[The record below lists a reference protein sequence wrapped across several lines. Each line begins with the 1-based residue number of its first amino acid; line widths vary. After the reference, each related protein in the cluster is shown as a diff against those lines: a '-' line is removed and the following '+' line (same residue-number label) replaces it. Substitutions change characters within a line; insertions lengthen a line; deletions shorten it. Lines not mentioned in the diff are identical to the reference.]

1 MSNPTVRNYTTN
13 LGNHRFA
20 DKYNPLSLY
29 SSHVPNAWTS
39 LARCRYNSAVSR
51 SWLHD
56 QRHFSRGIE
65 VRLQNTRVIDRD
77 TRPSK
82 AQYTLDTAGFRSF
95 LRIKEIQN
103 PTNGLRAPMSNT
115 TISHLV
121 LYWSPNKE

>member
-77 TRPSK
+77 ARPSK

-95 LRIKEIQN
+95 GRIEKIQSPPIDLRPSMSTPII
-103 PTNGLRAPMSNT
+103 PPVLLNGPQ
-115 TISHLV
+115 
-121 LYWSPNKE
+121 K